1 MEEEFE
7 FAWLILLYMR
17 EFYSA
22 KSENEHQFVKR
33 AYLAGFML
41 KMGDQYKL
49 WTPHNLCKPCV
60 EMDKGNKKTIIIWY
74 SYGVVGAEQR
84 CRWLL
89 LLPHKNFWV

>member
-22 KSENEHQFVKR
+22 KSESEHQFVKR

-60 EMDKGNKKTIIIWY
+60 ENGQR
-74 SYGVVGAEQR
+74 EQENNYHLVFLWCGR
-84 CRWLL
+84 SRATL
-89 LLPHKNFWV
+89 